1 MTVQGN
7 LKVVGRVTT
16 LNLLLIQARDFDLA
30 FNVFLRFGC
39 PSSLLE
45 YDRINLNIKE
55 LLYYNEVSVLI
66 E

>member
-16 LNLLLIQARDFDLA
+16 LNLLLIQVRDIDLA
-30 FNVFLRFGC
+30 CNVFLRTGC

-45 YDRINLNIKE
+45 YGRSGENKFKYKRTS
-55 LLYYNEVSVLI
+55 LL
-66 E
+66 